1 MYFGNDA
8 ENQLATIYAN
18 QMSGDGYSRFGLDD
32 FGADQ
37 LAADVIAADMLFS
50 ADPTPQN
57 AQMAARAK
65 LKLRNASAG
74 GMQRI
79 AVQSAAMQQLD
90 RQALA
95 RAAGK
100 VPFSTTGE
108 DTTQVKTEILPI
120 PQTVVPAGG
129 QIVIPVR
136 PTRSMQLNS
145 IIFPSLLAATA
156 VCRVTSIEVLGL
168 QQLNGAGGVH
178 CSGLTEVR
186 TSRVLKGSTA
196 QAGQDVL
203 VTIQNTSGAPV
214 TIEGWFEGPDL
225 VRVT

>member
-1 MYFGNDA
+1 MNYFGNDTEA
-8 ENQLATIYAN
+8 QLATIYAN
-18 QMSGDGYSRFGLDD
+18 QMGMGLDD
-32 FGADQ
+32 FGADAF
-37 LAADVIAADMLFS
+37 AADVIAADMMFA
-50 ADPTPQN
+50 ADPTPAN
-57 AQMAARAK
+57 ARASALAK
-65 LKLRNASAG
+65 QRLSLARMQSASGA
-74 GMQRI
+74 MQRQS
-79 AVQSAAMQQLD
+79 VQSAAMAQLD
-90 RQALA
+90 RQAMA

-100 VPFSTTGE
+100 IPFSTTGE

-129 QIVIPVR
+129 QVVIPVR

-145 IIFPSLLAATA
+145 IVFPSLLAATA

-203 VTIQNTSGAPV
+203 VTIANTSALV
-214 TIEGWFEGPDL
+214 QTIEGWFEGPDL